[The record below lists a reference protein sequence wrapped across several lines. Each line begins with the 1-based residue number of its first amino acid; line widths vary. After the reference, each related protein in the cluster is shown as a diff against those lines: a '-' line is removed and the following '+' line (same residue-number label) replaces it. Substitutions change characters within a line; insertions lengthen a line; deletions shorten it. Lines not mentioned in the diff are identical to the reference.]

1 MSPYQACQSAYKQLA
16 VRVWDT
22 VGEDQTLKGEY
33 KVISGRMYVVFF
45 FTPLPFV
52 IQHCCLQQ

>member
-1 MSPYQACQSAYKQLA
+1 MFLSQVECSQTLA

-22 VGEDQTLKGEY
+22 VSEDQTLRGEY

-52 IQHCCLQQ
+52 I